1 MKKLIWILAAVPLIV
16 TAVLLQ
22 YMPAKMPAHYD
33 IAGNIDRWGSKNEKM
48 IFPIVILLMTLMFY
62 LFMVAYEKKANN
74 AKSDKERAEALA
86 NAKVFRV
93 VAPVTIGIE
102 IVIHFFLL
110 YKGWNAAEANVTKT
124 STSDMKFICI
134 LMGIM
139 LIIVSNLMP
148 KTKRNPNLGFR
159 CKYTLYNDITW
170 KKGNWFASVAMM
182 TAGILTILTSAF
194 ASETVSLVCM
204 IVYVLVGMAV
214 SIVYAKKVY
223 EEEKE
228 TENLK

>member
-62 LFMVAYEKKANN
+62 LFMGAYEKKANN
-74 AKSDKERAEALA
+74 AKSDKERAEALE

-159 CKYTLYNDITW
+159 CKYTLYNLPLHLRV
-170 KKGNWFASVAMM
+170 KR
-182 TAGILTILTSAF
+182 
-194 ASETVSLVCM
+194 
-204 IVYVLVGMAV
+204 
-214 SIVYAKKVY
+214 
-223 EEEKE
+223 
-228 TENLK
+228 